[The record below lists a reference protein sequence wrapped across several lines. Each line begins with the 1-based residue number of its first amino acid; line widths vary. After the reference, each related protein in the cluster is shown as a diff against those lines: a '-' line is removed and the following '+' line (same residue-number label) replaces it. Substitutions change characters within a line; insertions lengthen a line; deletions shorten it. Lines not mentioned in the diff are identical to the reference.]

1 MKRYLFSIC
10 VLFTCL
16 ESNADQTFVSGV
28 DYSSVYSFD
37 DFYVYV
43 EDGAVLPSA
52 ITMEVPVHLYN
63 SGYMSGP
70 IYTNGKHLNI
80 YNSGTVAGTINVTGG
95 SEVIQHI
102 RSDAEMNNVTVSGGG
117 LKIEISDYQN
127 ANFNNIKD
135 LNAESFSITN
145 SSFVIDAFDDWQS
158 WDANVSLESDV
169 SLIVLDAQPV
179 QSGQIINHSQSE
191 HTLNVVMPNLDKMY
205 KPEWVVVGD
214 KFVLNI
220 VRQTDY
226 SVVFEDSDIETGS
239 VLDLIRNKHGNDKLL
254 LALDSANSREEIER
268 LKGLSYRFNHKIL
281 LKPVKT
287 INNLSLID
295 ALKSNTESGVG
306 ISPYY
311 TFSDKMNSFGGR
323 IYAGYDGKI
332 IYLNTGV
339 SAHKFEYSDKLN
351 DFSGMSYA
359 FDIKSKQRFNKFL
372 LGEIAYLSWTSFK
385 ADYVSA
391 NNKLKNN
398 PNGLSW
404 YGDVFVEYDFDVTDD
419 VKVVPNLGFTYQR
432 YNIADVSDTDSFLH
446 VGADIKYSFAVD
458 GIKYE
463 YFLSGVGASNSDL
476 SLTAGMGFVSI
487 ADGVGIS
494 ADFGVLKDDYDLHYK
509 ISLNAKIFF

>member
-1 MKRYLFSIC
+1 M
-10 VLFTCL
+10 
-16 ESNADQTFVSGV
+16 
-28 DYSSVYSFD
+28 
-37 DFYVYV
+37 
-43 EDGAVLPSA
+43 
-52 ITMEVPVHLYN
+52 
-63 SGYMSGP
+63 
-70 IYTNGKHLNI
+70 
-80 YNSGTVAGTINVTGG
+80 
-95 SEVIQHI
+95 
-102 RSDAEMNNVTVSGGG
+102 
-117 LKIEISDYQN
+117 
-127 ANFNNIKD
+127 
-135 LNAESFSITN
+135 
-145 SSFVIDAFDDWQS
+145 
-158 WDANVSLESDV
+158 
-169 SLIVLDAQPV
+169 
-179 QSGQIINHSQSE
+179 
-191 HTLNVVMPNLDKMY
+191 
-205 KPEWVVVGD
+205 
-214 KFVLNI
+214 
-220 VRQTDY
+220 
-226 SVVFEDSDIETGS
+226 
-239 VLDLIRNKHGNDKLL
+239 IRNKHGNDKLL